1 MKIFPH
7 SSTISS
13 CRGRGKM
20 ALTLIEM
27 MITMAVFSLVLA
39 AVIYGN
45 MFGMLQDQLVNSKL
59 GASDQSRR
67 AFNKFTGEIR
77 SAKIWTIG
85 NGDDSS
91 FTPIDNGTEQQG
103 NAIQISPTT
112 DTNSWIRYY
121 FSTNDA
127 EFRRVASGFTGHS
140 VVAQYLTN
148 SMYFRAEDYLGNV
161 KTDLSY
167 KYVIRVVMEFCQY
180 QYPLTK
186 VGPGYYYDYYK
197 MEFKI
202 TPHCPDGA

>member
-1 MKIFPH
+1 M
-7 SSTISS
+7 
-13 CRGRGKM
+13 R
-20 ALTLIEM
+20 ALTLVEM
-27 MITMAVFSLVLA
+27 LVTMGIFSLVLVA
-39 AVIYGN
+39 MVYGN

-67 AFNKFTGEIR
+67 AFSKFTGEIR
-77 SAKIWTIG
+77 SAKIWMIG
-85 NGDDSS
+85 NGDDTS
-91 FTPIDNGTEQQG
+91 FTAVDNGDEQQG
-103 NAIQISPTT
+103 DAIQISPTT
-112 DTNSWIRYY
+112 DTNSWVRYY

-127 EFRRVASGFTGHS
+127 EFRRVASGITGHS
-140 VVAQYLTN
+140 IVASYLTN

-180 QYPLTK
+180 QYPLTR